1 MNHNTATAQLRQAGP
16 GRQRLFTLE
25 SANAALVLVRK
36 VVRDV
41 VERYA
46 ELMKLRSEREE
57 LALKRNSP
65 ERLEELRVR
74 IDAAVERLK
83 RLHEELAGIG
93 CELKDWVTGCVDF
106 SAVHRGR
113 RVWLCWRLDEP
124 EVAYWHEWD
133 ADFFARRPVEPD
145 FA

>member
-1 MNHNTATAQLRQAGP
+1 MISPNTRVEPRTGAR
-16 GRQRLFTLE
+16 RSQRVFTVQ

-57 LALKRNSP
+57 LALKRSSP
-65 ERLEELRVR
+65 ERVEELRVR
-74 IDAAVERLK
+74 IGTAVERLN
-83 RLHEELAGIG
+83 RLQEELAGVG

-106 SAVHRGR
+106 PAVYRGR
-113 RVWLCWRLDEP
+113 RVCLCWQLDEP
-124 EVAYWHEWD
+124 DVAYWHEWD
-133 ADFFARRPVEPD
+133 ADFFARQAVEPD
-145 FA
+145 FG

>member
-1 MNHNTATAQLRQAGP
+1 MISPDTRAEPRSKARP
-16 GRQRLFTLE
+16 SQRVFTVQ

-57 LALKRNSP
+57 LALKRGST
-65 ERLEELRVR
+65 ERIEELRVK
-74 IDAAVERLK
+74 IGAAVERLK
-83 RLHEELAGIG
+83 RLHEELAGVG

-106 SAVHRGR
+106 PAVQRGR
-113 RVWLCWRLDEP
+113 QVWLCWRLDEP

-133 ADFFARRPVEPD
+133 AEFSARQAVEPD
-145 FA
+145 SG

>member
-1 MNHNTATAQLRQAGP
+1 MISPDTRAEPRTKAR
-16 GRQRLFTLE
+16 RSQRVFTVQ

-57 LALKRNSP
+57 LALARSLP
-65 ERLEELRVR
+65 ERVEELRVR
-74 IDAAVERLK
+74 IGVAVERLN
-83 RLHEELAGIG
+83 RLQEELAGVG

-106 SAVHRGR
+106 PAVYRGR
-113 RVWLCWRLDEP
+113 RVWLCWQLYEP

-133 ADFFARRPVEPD
+133 ADFSARQAVEPD
-145 FA
+145 FG

>member
-1 MNHNTATAQLRQAGP
+1 MISPNTSVEPRTNAR
-16 GRQRLFTLE
+16 RSQRVFNVQ

-57 LALKRNSP
+57 LALARSLP
-65 ERLEELRVR
+65 ERVEELRVR
-74 IDAAVERLK
+74 IGVAVERLK
-83 RLHEELAGIG
+83 RLQEELAGVG

-106 SAVHRGR
+106 PAVYRGR
-113 RVWLCWRLDEP
+113 RVWLCWQLYEP

-133 ADFFARRPVEPD
+133 ADFSARQAVEPD
-145 FA
+145 FG